1 MRVRCLISSVVRLV
15 QDMIDDEMQGDGQG
29 ERQELTGTLP
39 GRSEGVIYS
48 PLRALGR
55 GDW

>member
-29 ERQELTGTLP
+29 ERKGLTGT
-39 GRSEGVIYS
+39 
-48 PLRALGR
+48 
-55 GDW
+55 